1 MVDEKNNEVLKAL
14 VALCKDTDSFKI
26 LDAEEI
32 ISQCNGV
39 DKDSLS
45 VAIKEISDRE
55 MIKIKYANK
64 DEYCL
69 AILPKA
75 KIEDDAI
82 VAGEGVAQKK
92 GVAGKF
98 GQNWSLKKA
107 VFVSALSGSFLG
119 GLIVAIINL
128 AIQFI

>member
-1 MVDEKNNEVLKAL
+1 MIDEKNNEVLKAL

-39 DKDSLS
+39 DKDSLA

-64 DEYCL
+64 DE
-69 AILPKA
+69 
-75 KIEDDAI
+75 
-82 VAGEGVAQKK
+82 
-92 GVAGKF
+92 
-98 GQNWSLKKA
+98 
-107 VFVSALSGSFLG
+107 
-119 GLIVAIINL
+119 
-128 AIQFI
+128 